1 MRVSIPKLLGLGFSV
16 MLGGYVFV
24 VAPQMPGKIVS
35 HIAHTI
41 GGGQARAP
49 TAPLF
54 PPPGKKFVGIMTKSG
69 PYDFTQLDRF
79 TKAVGHQPSVY
90 EFAQGWAV
98 NQFDR
103 GAINAV

>member
-1 MRVSIPKLLGLGFSV
+1 
-16 MLGGYVFV
+16 
-24 VAPQMPGKIVS
+24 
-35 HIAHTI
+35 
-41 GGGQARAP
+41 
-49 TAPLF
+49 
-54 PPPGKKFVGIMTKSG
+54 MTSSG

-103 GAINAV
+103 SADQQGGQVENVPPISWEPWDYQHRSKIASLAGDQPAYSLSQINHRTPP